1 MTTKGERMPRRK
13 KGEKVM
19 TSLWIDK
26 DLKDQLDEIAEEE
39 ERSLAWLINNLIRE
53 GLKGRKK

>member
-1 MTTKGERMPRRK
+1 MPRK
-13 KGEKVM
+13 KKTEKVM

-39 ERSLAWLINNLIRE
+39 DRTLGWLINHFIRE
-53 GLKGRKK
+53 GLKGREK